1 MQLGNNAGANAPAA
15 PTACKLL
22 GSNVNN
28 GKCATGSI
36 TFASAFSTV
45 TPNVVVTLN
54 GAGAAALGWN
64 CDVSSVSLT
73 SFSYECVTTDTAVT
87 AAPTLFFWASDGQ

>member
-36 TFASAFSTV
+36 TFSSAFPTV